1 MIAAADASP
10 IAITTHDYAHVMH
23 VHLCQRWHVRT
34 GSEQAAVHDDQKKKS
49 CPGTTKGGGPSG
61 WCYVLIAAH
70 IIAAWCHADVQVPIE
85 SDGR

>member
-34 GSEQAAVHDDQKKKS
+34 GSEQAAMHDDQKKKVA
-49 CPGTTKGGGPSG
+49 PERRKG
-61 WCYVLIAAH
+61 
-70 IIAAWCHADVQVPIE
+70 ADPVVGVTFSLPPI
-85 SDGR
+85 